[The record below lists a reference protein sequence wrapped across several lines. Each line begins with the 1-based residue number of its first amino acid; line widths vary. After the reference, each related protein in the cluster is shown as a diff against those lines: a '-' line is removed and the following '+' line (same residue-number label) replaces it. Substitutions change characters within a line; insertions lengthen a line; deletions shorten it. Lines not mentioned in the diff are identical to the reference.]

1 VSRSFDLDF
10 LVDKKVIICYN
21 IVMIGNEEKVIVP
34 EVEEAKKRYTKEHPH
49 ETGAY
54 WDPIQLR
61 WLGYKARA
69 GFAPPWLPFNAKH
82 RKKKVTINEKKFL
95 MILSQTGSLAEAYRA
110 TYKFTPYPDKRIEAA
125 RATAQGT
132 TILKRVKEKAP
143 ELVAA
148 FTFDDITPEFI
159 KREMLKLYN
168 NDHATIGE
176 KTRLVELMGK
186 TQAIFKESVITDQKI
201 REIVEPVYK
210 EVDTDFPDK
219 IDKRKNRL
227 EIEVIGTA

>member
-1 VSRSFDLDF
+1 MIENET
-10 LVDKKVIICYN
+10 KV
-21 IVMIGNEEKVIVP
+21 VIP
-34 EVEEAKKRYTKEHPH
+34 EVEEAKKRYTKENPHP
-49 ETGAY
+49 TGAY
-54 WDPIQLR
+54 WDPAIQR
-61 WLGYKARA
+61 WAGYKARA
-69 GFAPPWLPFNAKH
+69 GFAPPWLPFSAKH

-95 MILSQTGSLAEAYRA
+95 MILSQTGSLAEAYRS

-132 TILKRVKEKAP
+132 TILKRIKEKAP

-148 FTFDDITPEFI
+148 FTFDDITPDFI
-159 KREMLKLYN
+159 KREMLKLYK

-210 EVDTDFPDK
+210 EVDADFPDR
-219 IDKRKNRL
+219 IDERKSRL
-227 EIEVIGTA
+227 DIEIIGTA